1 MEKLIRSTVC
11 IFVLLSLSACGSD
24 FSKMFLWPVMDSKD
38 PGVITAPPTLEK
50 KEFSASSL
58 VGKYF
63 QGSAP
68 TVFLWPVDKMVEDK
82 HLPIIYLR
90 GYLANYAKAVQFPD
104 VESYPEYQKL
114 VQPGKTT
121 NTLSNPYMTNNAP
134 KSSSKFSWF
143 VMFLII
149 IGGAVVALSW
159 ESLSAGL
166 FTQETIDTENIEM
179 RLPDISEDPL
189 SEEAQSEEALTD
201 QSTINDQATA
211 DEQAVLDTLQDEQ
224 SSAETID

>member
-1 MEKLIRSTVC
+1 MTDQTKQMTEHQMTLGNALKERRIAANLPIEALALKLNLKATV
-11 IFVLLSLSACGSD
+11 IENIENDL
-24 FSKMFLWPVMDSKD
+24 
-38 PGVITAPPTLEK
+38 
-50 KEFSASSL
+50 
-58 VGKYF
+58 
-63 QGSAP
+63 
-68 TVFLWPVDKMVEDK
+68 DKMVEDK